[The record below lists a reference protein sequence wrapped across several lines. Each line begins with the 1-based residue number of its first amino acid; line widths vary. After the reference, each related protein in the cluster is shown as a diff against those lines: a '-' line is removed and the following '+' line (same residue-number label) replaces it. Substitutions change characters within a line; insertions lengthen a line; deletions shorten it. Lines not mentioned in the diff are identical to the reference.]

1 MIKLFALLFSILLA
15 VASVGGYLYLDAKIA
30 AGEGKITEGQKE
42 VDKGQPALD
51 KGKAKLE
58 AGKIELAEGK
68 AKYEKAHDN
77 LFMVFADKLFNRGK
91 GFEDG
96 RSKIAEGDRQVAE
109 GEAKISAGEKRLA
122 AGELELS
129 LGKEQLKLAK
139 GVRIACALGAIF
151 FGVFSVVL
159 ATLWRRSLAK
169 IFLNESKPGQRIYRL
184 AE

>member
-1 MIKLFALLFSILLA
+1 MIKVFWLIFSVLLA
-15 VASVGGYLYLDAKIA
+15 VASVGGYVYLDAKIID
-30 AGEGKITEGQKE
+30 GEGQISDGQKQ

-51 KGKAKLE
+51 KGKAKLA

-77 LFMVFADKLFNRGK
+77 LFMVFMDKLFNRGK

-96 RSKIAEGDRQVAE
+96 RKQIAEGDKQVAQ

-129 LGKEQLKLAK
+129 EGKEQLQMAK
-139 GVRIACALGAIF
+139 DVRTGCALGAII
-151 FGVFSVVL
+151 FGVLSMLL
-159 ATLWRRSLAK
+159 AILWRRSLDRVFK
-169 IFLNESKPGQRIYRL
+169 
-184 AE
+184 

>member
-1 MIKLFALLFSILLA
+1 MIKVFALIFSVLLA
-15 VASVGGYLYLDAKIA
+15 LASLGGYVFLDAKII
-30 AGEGKITEGQKE
+30 AGEERISDGQKE

-77 LFMVFADKLFNRGK
+77 LFMVLMDNIFNHGK

-96 RSKIAEGDRQVAE
+96 RKQIAEGDKLVAQ

-122 AGELELS
+122 AGELELN
-129 LGKEQLKLAK
+129 LGKEKLKMAK
-139 GVRIACALGAIF
+139 DMRIACALGAII
-151 FGVFSVVL
+151 FGVLSIVL
-159 ATLWRRSLAK
+159 AILWRRSLTRAFK
-169 IFLNESKPGQRIYRL
+169 
-184 AE
+184 